1 MNSITWWSGPLVLI
15 ALRLIAV
22 EAGLAHAETREGT
35 LIFRGGRALRFVI
48 GGAIVGFS
56 VLVAKGMGREETW
69 VLLGG
74 AAFPILGCFAWPSTI
89 VISPNGIQRHVWWRR
104 TANIPWN
111 QVGAIAKSAT
121 GYIEVVGKNGQ
132 CISFTP
138 RHVDPWRFLA
148 EVKQRSKLTEV
159 IDSSAPPTLRL

>member
-1 MNSITWWSGPLVLI
+1 MLRQGKELSSSGS
-15 ALRLIAV
+15 
-22 EAGLAHAETREGT
+22 
-35 LIFRGGRALRFVI
+35 GRALRFVI

-104 TANIPWN
+104 TANIPW
-111 QVGAIAKSAT
+111 KPSRSHC
-121 GYIEVVGKNGQ
+121 KKCNG
-132 CISFTP
+132 I
-138 RHVDPWRFLA
+138 H
-148 EVKQRSKLTEV
+148 
-159 IDSSAPPTLRL
+159 